1 MRKWFRKSLPLFIA
15 LLMFCSF
22 ASIGAFAESK
32 SRKLGTS
39 SDGTVVDSGKCGE
52 KAGWK
57 LYEDGSLHISG
68 TGDMEDYEWDN
79 TIPGVTYPWAEYRGS
94 IVSVIIEDGITG
106 IGDYAFADCNKLTGL
121 TVSDSVTRIG
131 GYAFSD
137 CNELTAL
144 TLPAGITHIGEYAFM
159 ECESITQASFYAG
172 VVSIGDGA
180 FSECR
185 NLMEVSYYGS
195 EEQWDRT
202 DFGKNVWD
210 EVLGSVY
217 FMENDSEETSSA
229 AYVPTSARID
239 GGQCGKNVKWELF
252 EDGTLHFV
260 GFGEME
266 DYKWDNDKLIA
277 TQPWNGYYDRIKTA
291 VIDDGITNIG
301 ERIFQSCK
309 NLVSVTI
316 PDSVTD
322 IGHFAFDFCTSLPDI
337 TIPDHVTG
345 IGDFTFA
352 YCESLSAI
360 TIPDSV
366 KKIGIYAFSSCK
378 GLKTVKLP
386 NSVTSIGKNA
396 FELCAG
402 LKNVYYYGSDAEWNE
417 ISFGDDVW
425 PDTDGSV
432 YIMDE
437 DGAASP
443 AETVTAKIDGGQC
456 GKDAS
461 WELFED
467 GTLYIRGSGQME
479 TFSWD
484 YNAKKVTQPWVG
496 YSDRIKSAVIEDGIT
511 NVGGYAFALCYALE
525 NVTIPDS
532 VTFIGSY
539 AFDVCLSLESIT
551 LPDSVTV
558 IGDFAFARCAS
569 LTDVTI
575 PDSVKTVRGCA
586 FMECSSLRN
595 VSIPDSVKTIVY
607 GAFDGTPWLAGQ
619 KDEFVV
625 AGDNVLLKYTGT
637 APDVKIPNGIK
648 YISNAFT
655 SCSALVSTTSVSGFS
670 FESCTSLINVTI
682 PDSVTEI
689 GEHAFS
695 RCINLESV
703 SIPEGVEKIDYNA
716 FWSCENLKS
725 VAIPA
730 SVTEIGNRAF
740 DRCVNLTDI
749 RYASSKEQWEKI
761 EIGKDIWEGVPGTV
775 TYEAETETGE
785 PSAESKIDSSEI
797 KFAEAERTP
806 EENYLYAGEQAEKS
820 NWKAAADIYKKLGSY
835 KDSAYKYKNARYE
848 YGLSLLDMK
857 NYNQAIEVFTEIKGY
872 KDSFSKIKEVKYTYI
887 LNHKN
892 STDPTTYEY
901 LKELKSSGYKD
912 SRNIYNDLYAWK
924 ASVVINCRETDTT
937 GPDNIIGKYL
947 SIFCHVELSGGPPEG
962 KTEIKAVGYWP
973 DGTATTVRWGSNNLW
988 EDGYSGYAKF
998 YYEHPENGRT
1008 GKFTVKVYAG
1018 TELIG
1023 QSSTKIVD

>member
-1 MRKWFRKSLPLFIA
+1 MKTEFRRYLSLFMVLV
-15 LLMFCSF
+15 MCCSF
-22 ASIGAFAESK
+22 VSADAFAESK
-32 SRKLGTS
+32 SRKLGAS
-39 SDGTVVDSGKCGE
+39 PNGAVIDSGKCGDNAE
-52 KAGWK
+52 WAF
-57 LYEDGSLHISG
+57 YEDGTLRVSG
-68 TGDMEDYEWDN
+68 TGDMEDYEWDKEL
-79 TIPGVTYPWAEYRGS
+79 PGVTYPWAEYRRE
-94 IVSVIIEDGITG
+94 IVSVVIEDGITA
-106 IGDYAFADCNKLTGL
+106 IGDYAFGDCGELTEA
-121 TVSDSVTRIG
+121 TISDGVTRIG
-131 GYAFSD
+131 DYAFGD
-137 CNELTAL
+137 CNELTDL
-144 TLPAGITHIGEYAFM
+144 TLPDSVTHIGKNAFM
-159 ECESITQASFYAG
+159 ECESLVHAAVYAG
-172 VVSIGDGA
+172 IESIGDGA

-185 NLMEVSYYGS
+185 SLMEVEYFGT
-195 EEQWDRT
+195 EEQWDEIS
-202 DFGKNVWD
+202 FGRNVWD
-210 EVLGSVY
+210 EVPGSVY
-217 FMENDSEETSSA
+217 FMDEDSEDTSE
-229 AYVPTSARID
+229 PTPAKVD
-239 GGQCGKNVKWELF
+239 GGKCGENVQWELL
-252 EDGTLHFV
+252 EDGTLHFS
-260 GFGEME
+260 GSGKMWN
-266 DYKWDNDKLIA
+266 YKWDSVSKKTDL
-277 TQPWNGYYDRIKTA
+277 PWENYLEDIKTA
-291 VIDDGITNIG
+291 VIDDGITSIG
-301 ERIFQSCK
+301 EWAFYNCK
-309 NLVSVTI
+309 ALTSVTI
-316 PDSVTD
+316 PDSVTE
-322 IGHFAFDFCTSLPDI
+322 IGRFAFDFCRKLTDVS
-337 TIPDHVTG
+337 IPDKVTS
-345 IGDFTFA
+345 IGNFAFA
-352 YCESLSAI
+352 YCESLSEI
-360 TIPDSV
+360 TIPDGV
-366 KKIGIYAFSSCK
+366 TKIEIYTFSRCQS
-378 GLKTVKLP
+378 LKTVNIPK
-386 NSVTSIGKNA
+386 SVTSIGNNA
-396 FELCAG
+396 FEVCTSLEE
-402 LKNVYYYGSDAEWNE
+402 VYYSGSEDEWDK
-417 ISFGDDVW
+417 ISFGDNVW
-425 PDTDGSV
+425 PDTSGSI
-432 YIMDE
+432 YFMDE
-437 DGAASP
+437 DRDASASEDESAP
-443 AETVTAKIDGGQC
+443 ARVDGGQC

-461 WELFED
+461 WELLED
-467 GTLYIRGSGQME
+467 GTLYIRGSGSME
-479 TFSWD
+479 NYSWD
-484 YNAKKVTQPWVG
+484 YNAHKVTQPWEG
-496 YSDRIKSAVIEDGIT
+496 FSDQIRAVVIEDGIT
-511 NVGGYAFALCYALE
+511 TIGGYAFALCYSLE
-525 NVTIPDS
+525 SVTIPDS

-539 AFDVCLSLESIT
+539 AFDVCISLESIT
-551 LPDSVTV
+551 IPDSVTL
-558 IGDFAFARCAS
+558 IGDFAFSRCERLAG
-569 LTDVTI
+569 VTI
-575 PDSVKTVRGCA
+575 PDSVKTIRGCA
-586 FMECSSLRN
+586 FMQCANLKS
-595 VSIPDSVKTIVY
+595 VSIPDSVKAIVY
-607 GAFDGTPWLAGQ
+607 GAFDGTPWLADQ
-619 KDEFVV
+619 KDEFVIL
-625 AGDNVLLKYTGT
+625 GDNVLLKYNGT

-655 SCSALVSTTSVSGFS
+655 SCSSLVSTTSVSGFS

-857 NYNQAIEVFTEIKGY
+857 NYNQAIEAFTEIKGY